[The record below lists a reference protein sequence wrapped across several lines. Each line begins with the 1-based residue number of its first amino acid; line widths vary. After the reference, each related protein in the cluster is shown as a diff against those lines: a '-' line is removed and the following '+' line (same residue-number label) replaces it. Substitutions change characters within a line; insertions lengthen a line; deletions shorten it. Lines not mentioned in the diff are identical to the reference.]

1 MGCLPLSHQSAVKF
15 FITVGALTVLFA
27 PTWTTKPVSGLFY
40 LRNINMP
47 QPDATIAVV
56 LSRAEITE
64 LLEACRFA
72 APMSNA
78 FNNPHFKNAKAK
90 LQRSVKASNDTH
102 PQEKSA

>member
-1 MGCLPLSHQSAVKF
+1 ML
-15 FITVGALTVLFA
+15 VLLA

-40 LRNINMP
+40 ERSINMP
-47 QPDATIAVV
+47 QPDTTIAVV